1 VNAQT
6 QAVLF
11 NAVPLLVLAALYLSV
26 TAALAPALWRERGR
40 ARGTDAATVL
50 VFPCVGIAAA
60 LVGAL
65 SLATREPL
73 AGHLWLSFAATL
85 VGLVPGVAFVV
96 AVARRGGG
104 FFDTGSVP
112 DADIVF
118 ETARLLR
125 ESERRLAE
133 QTALFEAGQALT
145 SDLHLDSVLERLVE
159 EVRALLGADAADCWM
174 FDESGRRLVCRAV
187 RGLPESQVGRSILP
201 EGTVGEAI
209 ASGKPVLR
217 RDFATTEQP
226 PPSKAYAVFAE
237 VMDAPFETRGTVRG
251 VLGVCSLKSRRFDE
265 RDLQLLD
272 TFAGL
277 ASVTV
282 RNAET
287 FEDSLR
293 QAQVQSGFYRMAS
306 VLGAPLSAEA
316 TLDAVAQAA
325 AEALGGEA
333 AAVLRPR
340 GERLVVAGVHA
351 LPDALRTF
359 LAGESSA
366 LDVLT
371 AAARDGRVL
380 AASNAQKDDRFGK
393 PFAVASKAAGCRS
406 LLAVPVEDA
415 RGGEGGL
422 VLVLFAQERTFRDED
437 LELARQLA
445 AAARGALERSE
456 LFELERRS
464 RALAQQLA
472 RAGQELAGELDPA
485 AVLDAV
491 VELAPQL
498 LDAAAAS
505 IRSLD
510 GDELVVVS
518 ASGSGAEQAIAARTS
533 STAWLVGDIVQTRTP
548 VAVADTSV
556 DGRMADVDPMLAAG
570 YGAYLGVPVLE
581 PDGAIHGILA
591 VYDVEP
597 RIWREEEI
605 DALRALAASAAGSRA
620 NADLYQRVALERE
633 RSFAILANV
642 ADGIVAVDREGLVV
656 LWNAA
661 AERITGVPQSE
672 ALGLPP
678 AQVLGRSLE
687 GGAAGARGSRL
698 VSIRR
703 GAEDVWLSLSEAV
716 MTDPAGG
723 VAGRIFAFRDISDER
738 AVEQMKSDFV
748 STVSHELR
756 TPLTSIYGFAET
768 LLRQDV
774 LFGEPE
780 RQTFLRYIASESE
793 RLTAIVD
800 RLLSVAQLDTGE
812 MTVQLATTDV
822 AEAVVAAVRDAEVV
836 HGSNGHTVVLSL
848 EDGPLAAEADADKLV
863 QVLSH
868 LLDNAIRYSPDGGTV
883 TVAARLIDGAVEVA
897 VEDEGL
903 GIPQA
908 ERERIFRK
916 FYRGESA
923 ARIIGAGSTGL
934 GLFIAEGLVHA
945 MGGRIWVDS
954 AEGEGSRFVVKLP
967 AAVVER

>member
-1 VNAQT
+1 MNPQT

-26 TAALAPALWRERGR
+26 TAALAPTLWRERSR
-40 ARGTDAATVL
+40 ARGTDAATAL
-50 VFPCVGIAAA
+50 VFPCVGVAAA
-60 LVGAL
+60 LIGGLAL
-65 SLATREPL
+65 STREPL
-73 AGHLWLSFAATL
+73 AGHLWVSFAATL
-85 VGLVPGVAFVV
+85 VALVPGGVFVLAWV
-96 AVARRGGG
+96 RRGG
-104 FFDTGSVP
+104 D
-112 DADIVF
+112 F
-118 ETARLLR
+118 ETARDADVAFETARQLR

-133 QTALFEAGQALT
+133 QTALLGAGQALT
-145 SDLHLDSVLERLVE
+145 SDLHLDAVLERLVE

-174 FDESGRRLVCRAV
+174 FDESGRRLTCRAV
-187 RGLPESQVGRSILP
+187 RGLPESQIGRSIPP

-209 ASGKPVLR
+209 ATGKPVLR

-226 PPSKAYAVFAE
+226 PPSAAYARFAE
-237 VMDAPFETRGTVRG
+237 VMDAPIETRGTVRG
-251 VLGVCSLKSRRFDE
+251 VLGVCSLTPRHFDE

-272 TFAGL
+272 TFADL

-282 RNAET
+282 RNAEA

-293 QAQVQSGFYRMAS
+293 QAQVQSGFYRIAA
-306 VLGAPLSAEA
+306 VLGAPLSAQA

-340 GERLVVAGVHA
+340 GGRLEISGVHA
-351 LPDALRTF
+351 LPDVLREF
-359 LAGESSA
+359 LAGDSDA
-366 LDVLT
+366 LEVFT

-380 AASNAQKDDRFGK
+380 ASRDAREDDRFGT
-393 PFAVASKAAGCRS
+393 PFAVAAKEAGCRS

-445 AAARGALERSE
+445 GAARGALERSE

-472 RAGQELAGELDPA
+472 RAGQELAAELDPA
-485 AVLDAV
+485 AVLDAA

-498 LDAAAAS
+498 LGAAAAS
-505 IRSLD
+505 IRSLE

-518 ASGSGAEQAIAARTS
+518 ATGEGAEQAIAARAS

-548 VAVADTSV
+548 VAIADTSV
-556 DGRMADVDPMLAAG
+556 DCRMTDADPMLAAG

-597 RIWREEEI
+597 RVWREEEV

-620 NADLYQRVALERE
+620 NADLYQRVALEKE

-661 AERITGVPQSE
+661 AEHITGVPQSE

-678 AQVLGRSLE
+678 VQVLGRSLE
-687 GGAAGARGSRL
+687 GGATQAGGSRL

-703 GAEDVWLSLSEAV
+703 GVEEVWLSLSEAV

-774 LFGEPE
+774 LFGEAE
-780 RQTFLRYIASESE
+780 RETFLRYIASESE

-812 MTVQLATTDV
+812 MTVQLASTDV
-822 AEAVVAAVRDAEVV
+822 AEVVAEAVRDVEAA
-836 HGSNGHTVVLSL
+836 HGRNGHTVVLSL
-848 EDGPLAAEADADKLV
+848 GEGPLAAEADAGKLV

-883 TVAARLIDGAVEVA
+883 TVAARLIPGAVELA

-903 GIPQA
+903 GIPRA
-908 ERERIFRK
+908 EHQRVFRK

-923 ARIIGAGSTGL
+923 SRISGAGSTGL
-934 GLFIAEGLVHA
+934 GLFIAEGLVNA

-954 AEGEGSRFVVKLP
+954 AEGGGSRFVVELP
-967 AAVVER
+967 AAVAVET

>member
-1 VNAQT
+1 MNAQT

-11 NAVPLLVLAALYLSV
+11 NAVPLLVLATLYLSV
-26 TAALAPALWRERGR
+26 TAALVPALRRERGR
-40 ARGTDAATVL
+40 ARGTDVVTAL
-50 VFPCVGIAAA
+50 VFPCVAFFAA
-60 LVGAL
+60 LLGAL
-65 SLATREPL
+65 TVATREPL
-73 AGHLWLSFAATL
+73 AGHLWPSFAATIVALLPGAVL
-85 VGLVPGVAFVV
+85 VLHW
-96 AVARRGGG
+96 ARRGGALLERG
-104 FFDTGSVP
+104 PVP
-112 DADIVF
+112 DADIAF

-133 QTALFEAGQALT
+133 QTALLEAGQALT
-145 SDLHLDSVLERLVE
+145 SDLHVDSVLERFVE
-159 EVRALLGADAADCWM
+159 EVRELLGADAADCGM
-174 FDESGRRLVCRAV
+174 FDETGERLVCRAV
-187 RGLPESQVGRSILP
+187 RGLPESQVGRSIPP

-209 ASGKPVLR
+209 ATGKPVLR
-217 RDFATTEQP
+217 RDFAETERP
-226 PPSKAYAVFAE
+226 APSKPYAEFAE
-237 VMDAPFETRGTVRG
+237 VMDAPIEVRGKVRG

-277 ASVTV
+277 ASVALG
-282 RNAET
+282 NAEA

-306 VLGAPLSAEA
+306 VLGAPLSAQA

-340 GERLVVAGVHA
+340 GDRLEVAGVHA
-351 LPDALRTF
+351 LPDALRVF
-359 LAGESSA
+359 LAGQSGA
-366 LDVLT
+366 LEVFT
-371 AAARDGRVL
+371 AAARDARVL
-380 AASNAQKDDRFGK
+380 ASSNAQEDDRFRK
-393 PFAVASKAAGCRS
+393 PFAAAADEAGCRS

-415 RGGEGGL
+415 RSGEGGL

-445 AAARGALERSE
+445 GAARGALERSE

-472 RAGQELAGELDPA
+472 SAGRELAAELDPA
-485 AVLDAV
+485 AVLDAA
-491 VELAPQL
+491 VELAPRL

-505 IRSLD
+505 IRLLE

-518 ASGSGAEQAIAARTS
+518 ASGDGAEHATAARAP
-533 STAWLVGDIVQTRTP
+533 STAWLVGDIVQTRAP
-548 VAVADTSV
+548 AAVADTSL
-556 DGRMADVDPMLAAG
+556 DARMADADPMLTAG
-570 YGAYLGVPVLE
+570 YGSYLGVPMLE
-581 PDGAIHGILA
+581 PDGSIHGILA
-591 VYDVEP
+591 VYDREP

-605 DALRALAASAAGSRA
+605 EALGALAASAAGSRA
-620 NADLYQRVALERE
+620 NADLYQRVALEKE

-661 AERITGVPQSE
+661 AERITGVPPSE
-672 ALGLPP
+672 SLGLPP
-678 AQVLGRSLE
+678 AQVLGRALD
-687 GGAAGARGSRL
+687 GGATQSGGSRL

-703 GAEDVWLSLSEAV
+703 GAEEVWLSLSEAV

-774 LFGEPE
+774 HFGEPE
-780 RQTFLRYIASESE
+780 RETFLRYIASESE

-822 AEAVVAAVRDAEVV
+822 AEVMAGAIRDAEAA
-836 HGSNGHTVVLSL
+836 HSDSGQTVVLSL
-848 EDGPLAAEADADKLV
+848 EDGPLAATADADKLA
-863 QVLSH
+863 QVLAH
-868 LLDNAIRYSPDGGTV
+868 LLDNAIRYSPEGGTV
-883 TVAARLIDGAVEVA
+883 TVAARLTDGSVEVA
-897 VEDEGL
+897 VEDQGL
-903 GIPQA
+903 GIPRA
-908 ERERIFRK
+908 EHTHIFRK

-923 ARIIGAGSTGL
+923 SRVIGAGSTGL
-934 GLFIAEGLVHA
+934 GLFIAEGLVNA

-954 AEGEGSRFVVKLP
+954 EEGEGSRFVVELP
-967 AAVVER
+967 AATVET